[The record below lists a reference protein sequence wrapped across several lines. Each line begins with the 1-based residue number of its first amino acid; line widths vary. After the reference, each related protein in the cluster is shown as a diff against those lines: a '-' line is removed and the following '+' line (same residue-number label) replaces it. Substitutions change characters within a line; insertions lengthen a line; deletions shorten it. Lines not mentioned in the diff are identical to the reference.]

1 MKIKTKLLLGVG
13 LLFAM
18 IVLLTALSG
27 KYINQLSADAKN
39 ILTDNYK
46 SVDYARQMLD
56 ALNGGIQLSE
66 YQRIFQL
73 NLRKQQATITEPGEL
88 ELTAKIAKDFR
99 RMLGRPTDQDLK
111 KVVHQD
117 VSGLMLLNMKAI
129 QRKNNKASDT
139 ADEAILWI
147 VFSGSFCFLVA
158 FVLLVNLPSNIANP
172 IRELTQSIREVAD
185 MNYTQRVHF
194 EGHSEFGELA
204 RSFNTMA
211 KKLQEYSNSSLEK
224 LMMEKKRIETL
235 IDNMSEPVIGLDH
248 YKTVLFANDKAL
260 QITGLNQA
268 DMVGRPIEE
277 VMQQNDLI
285 RTLFMDIDPNKRNSP
300 VKIYADKKES
310 YFEKEIIPIGIVPT
324 GESKEKLIG
333 LVIVLKNV
341 TSYKELDFAKTNFI
355 ATVSHELKTPI
366 AAIKMSLQLLRN
378 KQVGQLNKE
387 QESLAD
393 SIGEDTERLLKITG
407 ELLNI
412 TQVES
417 GSINLSM
424 ASFDITEIMDYA
436 VNATRTAA
444 EQKNISVKVLERGPM
459 PKIYGDSEKSAWVLT
474 NLLSNAIRY
483 SYEHSKVELVVSQDA
498 DGIKLAV
505 KDGGQGI
512 SEEYIDKIFDRYF
525 RIPGSKKDGTGLGL
539 SISKEFVEAQ
549 GGTINVQSE
558 LGKGSIFTI
567 SFKPHSR

>member
-27 KYINQLSADAKN
+27 KYINQLSTDAKN

-56 ALNGGIQLSE
+56 ALNRGLLQPE
-66 YQRIFQL
+66 HKRVFQL
-73 NLRKQQATITEPGEL
+73 NLRKQQATITELGER
-88 ELTAKIAKDFR
+88 ELTAKIAQDFSQL
-99 RMLGRPTDQDLK
+99 MVRPADQQLK
-111 KVVHQD
+111 QVVHNNI
-117 VSGLMLLNMKAI
+117 SELMLLNMKAI
-129 QRKNNKASDT
+129 QRKNEKAAST

-158 FVLLVNLPSNIANP
+158 FVLLVNLPANIANP
-172 IRELTQSIREVAD
+172 IRELTQSIKEVAD

-204 RSFNTMA
+204 KSFNTMA
-211 KKLQEYSNSSLEK
+211 KKLQEYSQSSLEK
-224 LMMEKKRIETL
+224 LMMEKRRIETL
-235 IDNMSEPVIGLDH
+235 IDNMSEPVIGLDQ
-248 YKTVLFANDKAL
+248 YKTVLFVNDKAL
-260 QITGLNQA
+260 QITGLQL
-268 DMVGRPIEE
+268 DHLVGRSIDE
-277 VMQQNDLI
+277 VAQKNDLI
-285 RTLFMDIDPNKRNSP
+285 RMLFAELDSDKRNAP
-300 VKIYADKKES
+300 VKIYADNKES
-310 YFEKEIIPIGIVPT
+310 YFEKEIIPISIVPT
-324 GESKEKLIG
+324 GESENKLIG
-333 LVIVLKNV
+333 LVVVLKNV

-378 KQVGQLNKE
+378 KQVGELNHE
-387 QESLAD
+387 QKGLTN

-424 ASFDITEIMDYA
+424 ASFDINDIVDYA
-436 VNATRTAA
+436 LNATKAAA
-444 EQKNISVKVLERGPM
+444 EQKNIQVKVLEKKPL

-483 SYEHSKVELVVSQDA
+483 SYEHVTVKVDISQDA
-498 DGIKLAV
+498 DRIKLSV
-505 KDGGQGI
+505 QDSGQGI
-512 SEEYIDKIFDRYF
+512 SEEYLDKIFDRYF
-525 RIPGSKKDGTGLGL
+525 RIPGSKKEGTGLGL

-549 GGTINVQSE
+549 GGTIKVESE
-558 LGKGSIFTI
+558 LGKGSVFTI
-567 SFKPHSR
+567 SFKSHS